1 MGIQMLSIVMPVY
14 NGEKTV
20 ARAIES
26 MITQTYSDFEFIIID
41 DCSRDQTSQIL
52 QNFQAK
58 DRRIKIL
65 RNQTN
70 LGIAA
75 SLNKGI
81 LEARGD
87 WIVRMDDDDESLPD
101 RIAKQV
107 KFIQTNPDLDIFGGK
122 AIFQNR
128 DGEVNKNYF
137 PEWPP
142 ILQEDIETFIYTT
155 SPLIHPSVCMRKQ
168 RIQDIG
174 LYNKDFSGAE
184 DYELWVRAWRRGLS
198 IKNMDEYLIRY
209 TVYSGKLSFKR
220 IWRTFYVRNYIIQ
233 QYSFPKIY
241 FFHNFA
247 QFVKDILIKVNL
259 YNPKWSIRSFIRTI
273 KDLVSI
279 R

>member
-1 MGIQMLSIVMPVY
+1 MPVY

-26 MITQTYSDFEFIIID
+26 MLMQTCSDFEFIIID
-41 DCSRDQTSQIL
+41 DCSHDQTLPIL
-52 QNFQAK
+52 QNFQEK

-75 SLNKGI
+75 SLNRGIIEAKG
-81 LEARGD
+81 E
-87 WIVRMDDDDESLPD
+87 WIIRMDDDDESLPD
-101 RIAKQV
+101 RLEKQIE
-107 KFIQTNPDLDIFGGK
+107 FIQKNPDIDIFGGK

-128 DGEVNKNYF
+128 YGEVYKNYF

-142 ILQEDIETFIYTT
+142 ILQKDIETFIYIT
-155 SPLIHPSVCMRKQ
+155 SPLIHPTVCMRKQ
-168 RIQDIG
+168 SIQDIG

-198 IKNMDEYLIRY
+198 IKNMDEYLIRF
-209 TVYSGKLSFKR
+209 TVDLKKRSFKR
-220 IWRTFYVRNYIIQ
+220 LWKTYKVENYIIKN
-233 QYSFPKIY
+233 YDFPIIY
-241 FFHNFA
+241 YLHNFVL
-247 QFVKDILIKVNL
+247 FVKDILIKINL
-259 YNPKWSIRSFIRTI
+259 YNPKWSIRDFISKIRNF
-273 KDLVSI
+273 VST